1 MGFQHYKK
9 FLWCFIGFIVAMKL
23 VKRILGNN
31 NFDSLSSTSLTCF
44 SGCRF
49 SFSFSFTTWISE
61 DEIKN
66 QKMTTHKLYLYY
78 KYSLFDY
85 PHHLCQKRNKLSKNF
100 VTLKHNNKNN
110 QSPI

>member
-31 NFDSLSSTSLTCF
+31 NFDSLSSSSLTCF

-61 DEIKN
+61 DEVEIDP
-66 QKMTTHKLYLYY
+66 LV
-78 KYSLFDY
+78 
-85 PHHLCQKRNKLSKNF
+85 NKLEY
-100 VTLKHNNKNN
+100 TNNKRP
-110 QSPI
+110 SKPSLSSVLEPSKLLLPTDFLKSCFH